1 MRVIPAVLAAV
12 LVLQVQSFAQTQSPQ
27 QGEERFSALEME
39 AAKADPK
46 YYTLDAASIEIVPL
60 GPAVSPSVLPEVTI
74 PKPPSGQGGTIPGT
88 PPIPPIGGGGQDPL
102 VVIDHIINIAQKIW
116 QIIEQNKP
124 VVDIKTTYATAVPD
138 GITHWTQLA
147 QWKPPEGTTY
157 AFYAKNAYGV
167 KTVDVKFVVFRTCG
181 GTYKGKGKYLTGVT
195 VEPVSVSV
203 AWGYKFSMNAEVP
216 SVANVGTAE
225 DPIAS
230 MMSKLNWK
238 IATVLKEEQGTSIY
252 YLQGDGVFRE
262 LAGPF
267 KSAAREKVRE
277 SLENPKVLPSVAPG
291 MKMETLRKQ
300 TAVGW

>member
-12 LVLQVQSFAQTQSPQ
+12 FVLQTWSFAQTQVPQ
-27 QGEERFSALEME
+27 QDQEQFSALEVQ

-60 GPAVSPSVLPEVTI
+60 GPAAAPSVLPEVTI

-88 PPIPPIGGGGQDPL
+88 PPIPPVGGGQDPL
-102 VVIDHIINIAQKIW
+102 IIIDHIINIAQKIW

-124 VVDIKTTYATAVPD
+124 VVDIKTTYAVAVPD
-138 GITHWTQLA
+138 GITHWTQLQ

-167 KTVDVKFVVFRTCG
+167 KAVEVKFVVFRTCG
-181 GTYKGKGKYLTGVT
+181 GNYKGKGKYLAGVT

-216 SVANVGTAE
+216 SVANVGTTE

-230 MMSKLNWK
+230 MMAKLNWK
-238 IATVLKEEQGTSIY
+238 IATVIKEEQGTSMY
-252 YLQGDGVFRE
+252 YVQGDGLFKE
-262 LAGPF
+262 LSGPF
-267 KSAAREKVRE
+267 KNAAREKVRE
-277 SLENPKVLPSVAPG
+277 SLENPKILPSVSPA
-291 MKMETLRKQ
+291 MKMEPLKKATS
-300 TAVGW
+300 VGW